1 MENVAKSLW
10 QMEEGMSVLKREL
23 ELEEKV
29 EGRERLL
36 TEMVKGEVGKLF
48 ANVNLLVMRRIT
60 HCSASYDF
68 IS

>member
-36 TEMVKGEVGKLF
+36 TEIDRKSVV
-48 ANVNLLVMRRIT
+48 
-60 HCSASYDF
+60 
-68 IS
+68 